1 MKITQLDHLV
11 LTVQDINQTINFYT
25 KILAMTEITFGNNRK
40 ALQFGKQKINL
51 HQQGQEILPNA
62 KHAMCGSA
70 DLCFL
75 TDTPLTDII
84 KNLQHHQI
92 TIIDGIAERTGALG
106 KIHSIYIRD
115 PDGNLIE
122 ISRYVD

>member
-1 MKITQLDHLV
+1 VKITQLDHLV

-25 KILAMTEITFGNNRK
+25 KILLMTEITFGNNRK

-51 HQQGQEILPNA
+51 HQQDQEILPNA
-62 KHAMCGSA
+62 KHAMSGSA

-75 TDTPLTDII
+75 TETPLTDVI
-84 KNLQHHQI
+84 KHLQNHQI
-92 TIIDGIAERTGALG
+92 TIIAGIVERTGALG

>member
-25 KILAMTEITFGNNRK
+25 KILLMTEITFGNNRK

-51 HQQGQEILPNA
+51 HQQDQEILPNA
-62 KHAMCGSA
+62 KHAMSGSA

-75 TDTPLTDII
+75 TETPLTDVI
-84 KNLQHHQI
+84 KHLQNHQS
-92 TIIDGIAERTGALG
+92 TIIAGIVERTGALG

>member
-11 LTVQDINQTINFYT
+11 LTVQDINQTISFYT
-25 KILAMTEITFGNNRK
+25 KILLMTEITFGNNRK

-51 HQQGQEILPNA
+51 HQQDQEILPNA
-62 KHAMCGSA
+62 KHAMSGSA

-75 TDTPLTDII
+75 TETPLTDVI
-84 KNLQHHQI
+84 KHLQNHQI
-92 TIIDGIAERTGALG
+92 TIIAGIVERTGALG

>member
-11 LTVQDINQTINFYT
+11 LTVKDINQTINFYT

-62 KHAMCGSA
+62 KTRNVWQC
-70 DLCFL
+70 
-75 TDTPLTDII
+75 
-84 KNLQHHQI
+84 
-92 TIIDGIAERTGALG
+92 
-106 KIHSIYIRD
+106 
-115 PDGNLIE
+115 
-122 ISRYVD
+122 

>member
-25 KILAMTEITFGNNRK
+25 KILSMTEITFGNNRK

-75 TDTPLTDII
+75 TETPLTDVI
-84 KNLQHHQI
+84 KHLQHHQI
-92 TIIDGIAERTGALG
+92 TIIDGIVERTGALG

>member
-25 KILAMTEITFGNNRK
+25 KILLMTEITFGNNRK

-51 HQQGQEILPNA
+51 HQQDQEILPNA
-62 KHAMCGSA
+62 KHAMSGSA

-75 TDTPLTDII
+75 TETPLTDVI
-84 KNLQHHQI
+84 KHLQNHQI
-92 TIIDGIAERTGALG
+92 TIIAGIVERTGALG

>member
-25 KILAMTEITFGNNRK
+25 KILLMTEITFGNNRK

-51 HQQGQEILPNA
+51 HQQDQEILPNA

-75 TDTPLTDII
+75 TETPLTDVI
-84 KNLQHHQI
+84 KHLQNHQI
-92 TIIDGIAERTGALG
+92 TIIAGIVERTGALG